1 MQAVNDF
8 LLSKLE
14 HVVAVLAPHATARP
28 VADLLEAM
36 SQGVS
41 SFRME
46 HDIKVCSNVFIHQS
60 ALHAL
65 AREADSVQS
74 LGDCFVMTC
83 SNSLAARLASM
94 QLC

>member
-46 HDIKVCSNVFIHQS
+46 HDIKVCPDPCMHAS
-60 ALHAL
+60 ALHAVE
-65 AREADSVQS
+65 RETDRVQPVGGWVMSVS
-74 LGDCFVMTC
+74 
-83 SNSLAARLASM
+83 
-94 QLC
+94 